1 MDQTSQQMGQT
12 NLLKLDKVQ
21 NEAIL
26 FLLDR
31 RCTGVSTLQDECNRL
46 LQFLL
51 AAVEFGV

>member
-1 MDQTSQQMGQT
+1 MGQT